1 MRSRTMTNQFINEPT
16 KVIGILQE
24 QIDILKK
31 QKKVFKTALDKET
44 EPNNIQILTNTI
56 SDCQILI
63 DNLGNEILQGLTN
76 ELKQLE
82 PQLEEG
88 LKNLEEVQQ
97 NINNTVNILNAAQ
110 QVTSIVARILILF

>member
-1 MRSRTMTNQFINEPT
+1 MTNQFINEPT